1 MSRSSTKVQKPRRT
15 KLHVARHPWLYRVP
29 MLYLFTN
36 RNVYRME
43 GHNEPVCLA
52 IAADK
57 GRVMMLAYS
66 PTMKQAVYVVARDE
80 AL

>member
-1 MSRSSTKVQKPRRT
+1 
-15 KLHVARHPWLYRVP
+15 
-29 MLYLFTN
+29 
-36 RNVYRME
+36 ME